1 MFQKLLLSVSI
12 ILLMVVGERVL
23 TFNLIRHCNLCKHY
37 DGFTCRSG
45 MKSCW
50 KFDLWTQNRTC
61 TTENFYYYDRFS
73 GLYLF
78 RYAKLNCKPC
88 ANGMYQVFHDL
99 LRETFCC
106 IDKSFCN
113 DGTANSDISSLLI
126 EDMNQKKELN
136 ED

>member
-1 MFQKLLLSVSI
+1 MFQKLLLSVFI
-12 ILLMVVGERVL
+12 ILLMDVVL
-23 TFNLIRHCNLCKHY
+23 KHCNLCSHH
-37 DGFTCRSG
+37 DGLKCHTA

-61 TTENFYYYDRFS
+61 TTENYYYYDCFT
-73 GLYLF
+73 GKLYLF

-88 ANGMYQVFHDL
+88 APGMYQMFHDL

-106 IDKSFCN
+106 IDRNYCN
-113 DGTANSDISSLLI
+113 DGTGNLDISSILI

-136 ED
+136 DD